1 MKLFITT
8 DYGIRE
14 FQYYDGTPINSDG
27 LGYLEFFTLR
37 GTQEYIYKVRVKNL
51 NDCIYSINK
60 SISLAGEYGR
70 TALII
75 DSDKLTGFNIEKDGG
90 GYVYVTTDPRSV

>member
-14 FQYYDGTPINSDG
+14 FQYYEGTPTNSDG
-27 LGYLEFFTLR
+27 SGYLEFL
-37 GTQEYIYKVRVKNL
+37 GIQEYIYKVHVKNL

-60 SISLAGEYGR
+60 SIAWAGYCSH

-75 DSDKLTGFNIEKDGG
+75 DSDKLANFNKEKDAI
-90 GYVYVTTDPRSV
+90 GYVYVTTNP